1 MPDEAVESSKIE
13 DIKKTLKAAMAETK
27 TEISRQNESLQR
39 AMIDLIGDKETK
51 LAALI
56 EDSDKSIH
64 KLSVKQEKLEE
75 SDIKQTTAIEELS
88 ATDRSTIS
96 QLDKLSRQAE
106 ELQTRLDGTR
116 ISQVKELNLEAVRR
130 QVEETANLLAGTGGQ
145 LPYREIQS
153 SLQNTKFLGQ
163 VLKVLLGVFG
173 FGGVSGAAY
182 LLLGINKAP
191 DLTPLVREQA
201 TQIQVLE
208 AKIKAIE
215 KDSDRLEKRIDR
227 GIAAPGK

>member
-1 MPDEAVESSKIE
+1 MPEETIEASKLE
-13 DIKKTLKAAMAETK
+13 DIKKALKTLAAETK
-27 TEISRQNESLQR
+27 LEISRQNESLQG
-39 AMIDLIGDKETK
+39 AMIDLIGDKE
-51 LAALI
+51 LRLSALI
-56 EDSDKSIH
+56 QECEKLIH
-64 KLSVKQEKLEE
+64 KLSAKQGKLEE

-88 ATDRSTIS
+88 AADRLAIS
-96 QLDKLSRQAE
+96 QLDKLTRQAD

-116 ISQVKELNLEAVRR
+116 IPQIKELNLEAVRM
-130 QVEETANLLAGTGGQ
+130 QVSQTADLLAGTGGQ

-163 VLKVLLGVFG
+163 VLKVLLGIFG

>member
-1 MPDEAVESSKIE
+1 MPEETIEASKLE
-13 DIKKTLKAAMAETK
+13 DIKKALKTLAAETK
-27 TEISRQNESLQR
+27 LEISRQNESLQG
-39 AMIDLIGDKETK
+39 AMIDLIGDKESR
-51 LAALI
+51 LSSLI
-56 EDSDKSIH
+56 QECERLIH
-64 KLSVKQEKLEE
+64 KLSAKQDKLEE

-88 ATDRSTIS
+88 AIDRSTIS
-96 QLDKLSRQAE
+96 QLDKLTRQAE

-116 ISQVKELNLEAVRR
+116 IPQIKELNLEAVRM
-130 QVEETANLLAGTGGQ
+130 QVSQTADLLAGTGGQ

-163 VLKVLLGVFG
+163 VLKVLLGIFG

-215 KDSDRLEKRIDR
+215 KDSDRLEKRIDQ

>member
-1 MPDEAVESSKIE
+1 MPEEIIEVSKLE
-13 DIKKTLKAAMAETK
+13 DIKKALKATIAETK
-27 TEISRQNESLQR
+27 LEISRQNESLQG
-39 AMIDLIGDKETK
+39 AMIDLIGDKESR
-51 LAALI
+51 LSALI
-56 EDSDKSIH
+56 QDCEKLLN
-64 KLSVKQEKLEE
+64 KLSAKQDRLEE

-88 ATDRSTIS
+88 AIDRSTIS
-96 QLDKLSRQAE
+96 QLDKLTRQAE

-116 ISQVKELNLEAVRR
+116 IPQIKELNLEAVRM
-130 QVEETANLLAGTGGQ
+130 QVSQTADLLAGTGGQ

-163 VLKVLLGVFG
+163 VLKVLLGIFG

-182 LLLGINKAP
+182 LLLGVNKAP
-191 DLTPLVREQA
+191 DLTPLVRDQA

>member
-1 MPDEAVESSKIE
+1 MPEETIEASKLE
-13 DIKKTLKAAMAETK
+13 DIKKALKTLAAETK
-27 TEISRQNESLQR
+27 LEISRQNESLQG
-39 AMIDLIGDKETK
+39 AMIDLIGDKESR
-51 LAALI
+51 LSSLI
-56 EDSDKSIH
+56 QECERLIH
-64 KLSVKQEKLEE
+64 KLLAKQDKLEE

-88 ATDRSTIS
+88 AIDRSTIS
-96 QLDKLSRQAE
+96 QLDKLTRQAE

-116 ISQVKELNLEAVRR
+116 IPQIKELNLEAVRM
-130 QVEETANLLAGTGGQ
+130 QVSQTADLLAGTGGQ

-163 VLKVLLGVFG
+163 VLKVLLGIFG